1 MNNKK
6 YQVFISSTYEDLKDE
21 RAAVMQRIIDYGH
34 IPVGM
39 ELFPSNDK
47 DPLKYIKKVI
57 DQADYY
63 VLIISGRYGST
74 DDDGISY
81 TEKEFHYARKKNIP
95 IFIFFNERLDCLPAT
110 KLDTNLEQREK
121 LQRFKER
128 LEKTY
133 KPLYWQTTLDLTGQ
147 VFVQLSKA
155 ITYDMRPVWKKLH
168 PYHDEEL
175 KKQITQL
182 TSDKNLLLRLN
193 DKYLKELQKY
203 TKLQTFHLAN
213 DSLQIK
219 GTLEHPNGKKVPNW
233 EMQTTWH
240 KLFLLWAPRIIS
252 WKDSATAIEELNTA
266 IIGSTNPNLRFSIH
280 EYIFHAIK
288 FKLFSCGMLEINTF
302 TDLLR
307 ISEDG
312 EQYLRE
318 YIDVNM

>member
-1 MNNKK
+1 MYNRK

-34 IPVGM
+34 IPLGM
-39 ELFPSNDK
+39 ELFPTNDR

-63 VLIISGRYGST
+63 ILIIGGRYGST
-74 DDDGISY
+74 DNTNVSY
-81 TEKEFHYARKKNIP
+81 TEQEFHYARKKNIP
-95 IFIFFNERLDCLPAT
+95 IFIFCHDKISILPAA
-110 KLDTNLEQREK
+110 KQEASFEQRKK

-133 KPLYWQTTLDLTGQ
+133 KLIYWQMTLDLAGQ

-155 ITYDMRPVWKKLH
+155 ITYDMRPVLKKLH

-175 KKQITQL
+175 KKQISQL
-182 TSDKNLLLRLN
+182 TLDKNLLLRLN
-193 DKYLKELQKY
+193 DKYLKKLQKY
-203 TKLQTFHLAN
+203 TKLKIFHLAN
-213 DSLQIK
+213 DPLQIK
-219 GTLEHPNGKKVPNW
+219 GTLEYPNGKKVNNW

-240 KLFLLWAPRIIS
+240 KLFLIWAPRLIS
-252 WKDSATAIEELNTA
+252 WKDSSSAIHELNTA
-266 IIGSTNPNLRFSIH
+266 ILGSTKPDLRFSVH

-288 FKLFSCGMLEINTF
+288 FKLFSCGMLEVNTF
-302 TDLLR
+302 TDMLK
-307 ISEDG
+307 ISEEG

-318 YIDVNM
+318 HLKVNI